1 MPSLSEAYTDRR
13 DRGTRDPRRI
23 ALGAAVSL
31 SGAVALVA
39 ALLVVT
45 TPLGDLLGATDPIAA
60 KHLGGVLAGVGGPAV
75 LLGVVA
81 VLPSKRRQQVGVVAG
96 SLVALAGVSL
106 FSVAYPERWFHAAD
120 PLVFETAVVYFLG
133 AFAALWYVF
142 VAVANFRRRNDPH
155 GTVTLEIEKGGETR
169 RVEVTPAEL
178 QEYRSKLADGGDA
191 NENVVTEIE
200 RRDER

>member
-31 SGAVALVA
+31 SGVAALVA

-45 TPLGDLLGATDPIAA
+45 TQLGDLLGATDSIAA
-60 KHLGGVLAGVGGPAV
+60 KHLGGVLAGLGGPAV
-75 LLGVVA
+75 LLWVVA
-81 VLPSKRRQQVGVVAG
+81 VLPSKRRQQIGVVAG
-96 SLVALAGVSL
+96 SLVAVAGVSL
-106 FSVAYPERWFHAAD
+106 FSVAYPQRWFPATD
-120 PLVFETAVVYFLG
+120 PLVFETAIVYFVG
-133 AFAALWYVF
+133 AFVALWYVF

-155 GTVTLEIEKGGETR
+155 GTVTLEIERGGETR

-178 QEYRSKLADGGDA
+178 QAYRSKLADGGE
-191 NENVVTEIE
+191 NEDVVTEIE
-200 RRDER
+200 RRHER